1 MGSGNKFQVWKA
13 DGFGLGFSISRFP
26 FALTISVSLLFWG
39 VSLGF
44 GKGYDE

>member
-1 MGSGNKFQVWKA
+1 MGSGDKFSVWRA
-13 DGFGLGFSISRFP
+13 QGVGLGFSVSRFP
-26 FALTISVSLLFWG
+26 FALTISVHLLLWG

>member
-1 MGSGNKFQVWKA
+1 M
-13 DGFGLGFSISRFP
+13 SRFP
-26 FALTISVSLLFWG
+26 FTLTISVHFLFWG

>member
-1 MGSGNKFQVWKA
+1 MGSGKRFTA
-13 DGFGLGFSISRFP
+13 HSTSFIGLGFAIGRFP
-26 FALTISVSLLFWG
+26 FALTINVHILLWC

>member
-1 MGSGNKFQVWKA
+1 MGAGKKFTA
-13 DGFGLGFSISRFP
+13 YSTGSLGLGFSVGRFP
-26 FALTISVSLLFWG
+26 FALTINVQVLMWG